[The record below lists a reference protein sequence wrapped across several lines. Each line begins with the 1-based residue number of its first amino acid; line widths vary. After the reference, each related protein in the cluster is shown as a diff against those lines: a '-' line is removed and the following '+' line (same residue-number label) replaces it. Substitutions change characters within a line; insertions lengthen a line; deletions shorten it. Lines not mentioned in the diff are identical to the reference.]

1 MSAAL
6 ALLDTP
12 ERVACALPDLRRRL
26 LERLQ
31 EPASAAE
38 LAREFGIPRQ
48 KLNYHLR
55 VLEGQHLV
63 QLVQLRPRRGFTER
77 VLRTVAGALVVDPG
91 VLSSSGPGPAP
102 SAPDGPNT
110 PSGPSAD
117 GAAGADRHA
126 ADHLVRAA
134 SATVRDVGRMAARAE
149 AGGRRLLTFTIEAG
163 VRFAAPADV
172 HDFTDALAEAI
183 AAVVATYDTPGG
195 RPYRLLGTGH
205 PAPRTDEETADV
217 PHSH

>member
-1 MSAAL
+1 M

-26 LERLQ
+26 LERLH

-48 KLNYHLR
+48 KLTYHLR
-55 VLEGQHLV
+55 VLEGQHL
-63 QLVQLRPRRGFTER
+63 LELFELRPRRGFTER

-91 VLSSSGPGPAP
+91 VLGRAGPVA
-102 SAPDGPNT
+102 
-110 PSGPSAD
+110 AD
-117 GAAGADRHA
+117 ATGRAAAADRHA

-134 SATVRDVGRMAARAE
+134 SATVRDVGRMAGQADAS
-149 AGGRRLLTFTIEAG
+149 GRRLLTFTLEAD

-172 HDFTDALAEAI
+172 HEFTDALAQAI
-183 AAVVATYDTPGG
+183 AGVAAVFDTPGG
-195 RPYRLLGTGH
+195 RPYRLLMAGH
-205 PAPRTDEETADV
+205 PAPGTDEEAPDVRDKRPADR
-217 PHSH
+217 